1 MNLEALLTAAPRSLT
16 LDTPAGSARYELVDD
31 LIASHG
37 VDHDPAP
44 VLKLE
49 SEGISV
55 GRTGA
60 AKTALASELGPV
72 YRHVPGGKLAV
83 PTGRVLVR
91 FGEGDLAVDH
101 EADLGRAGFEVEEV
115 LSYAPHA
122 AWVRPKGG
130 GVVDALRGLERLAA
144 LTGLHHLEPQ
154 LIAEQQKR

>member
-1 MNLEALLTAAPRSLT
+1 MELQALLAAAPRSLT
-16 LDTPAGSARYELVDD
+16 LDTPAGRARYELAGD

-55 GRTGA
+55 GRAGA
-60 AKTALASELGPV
+60 ATRALASELGPV
-72 YRHVPGGKLAV
+72 YRHVPGGTLAV

-91 FGEGDLAVDH
+91 FGEDDLAVDH
-101 EADLGRAGFEVEEV
+101 EADLGRAGFQVEEV
-115 LSYAPHA
+115 LAYAPQA
-122 AWVRPKGG
+122 AWVRAKGG

-144 LTGLHHLEPQ
+144 LTGLQHLEPQ
-154 LIAEQQKR
+154 LIAEQDKR